1 MDALL
6 NTKRHK
12 IMVIDDDAS
21 SLTLLRGILKGHYD
35 VSLAASGRQALKY
48 IRNVSPSLIILDLG
62 MPDMDGYE
70 VLREIKKSG
79 DIDIPVVILT
89 GAQEIES
96 EIRAL
101 EMGAVDY
108 IHKPVVATLVL
119 SRIKLHLEL
128 EDYRL
133 ELERRVEE
141 RTAALIYQQGATID
155 VLAYAT
161 DCRDNTTGE
170 HLYRTRKCVELL
182 LENIPAEHGGYDI
195 PEATARDIA
204 LASALHDLGKV
215 TIPDAILLKPGKL
228 TSAEFEEMKT
238 HAARGAEMLE
248 RLVPR
253 LDSAWLLDTAREIA
267 IGHHEKW
274 DGSGYPHKLSGR
286 EIPLSARVMAIAD
299 VYDALRT
306 KRPYKEPFDAVQA
319 YSIILEGNGTHFDPV
334 LVEAFIRLPE
344 KLEHLYQGAA

>member
-1 MDALL
+1 
-6 NTKRHK
+6 
-12 IMVIDDDAS
+12 MVIDDDPS
-21 SLTLLRGILKGHYD
+21 SLALLRGILKEQYD
-35 VSLAASGRQALKY
+35 VSLATSGRQALKY
-48 IRNVSPSLIILDLG
+48 IQNVSPSLVILDLG

-70 VLREIKKSG
+70 VLSEIKKTG
-79 DIDIPVVILT
+79 NMDIPVIILT

-101 EMGAVDY
+101 DLGAVDY

-128 EDYRL
+128 EDYHR

-141 RTAALIYQQGATID
+141 RTTALIYQQGATID

-161 DCRDNTTGE
+161 DCRDNITGE
-170 HLYRTRKCVELL
+170 HLHRTRRCVELL
-182 LENIPAEHGGYDI
+182 IEHIPQGHEGYDLS
-195 PEATARDIA
+195 ESAARDIS

-228 TSAEFEEMKT
+228 TFEEFEEMKRHT
-238 HAARGAEMLE
+238 TRGAEMLE

-267 IGHHEKW
+267 LGHHEKW
-274 DGSGYPHKLSGR
+274 DGSGYPRGASGKD
-286 EIPLSARVMAIAD
+286 IPLSARVMAIAD

-306 KRPYKEPFDAVQA
+306 RRPYKEPFDTVQS

-344 KLEHLYQGAA
+344 QLEHLYAAAS